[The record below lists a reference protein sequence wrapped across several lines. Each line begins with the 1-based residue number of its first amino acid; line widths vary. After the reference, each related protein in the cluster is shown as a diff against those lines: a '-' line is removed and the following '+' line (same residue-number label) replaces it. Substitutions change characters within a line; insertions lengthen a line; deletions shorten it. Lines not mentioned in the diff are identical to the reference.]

1 MEEDMRVMSQAEISR
16 CTRGE
21 LHALLRVIA
30 GELPRLAENSA
41 ELRAA
46 HAALAE
52 MERSWKFSVPD

>member
-1 MEEDMRVMSQAEISR
+1 MRVMSQAEISR

-30 GELPRLAENSA
+30 SELPRLAENSA

-46 HAALAE
+46 HTNLQNIRRAIA
-52 MERSWKFSVPD
+52 RPDFRPR